1 MVAPSISKFQKAA
14 LICTGLDFLFFK
26 LKLFHLCTASF
37 FTLKPRGNPNNIAL
51 RNSKSK
57 AAQIVNRMRAS
68 DFF

>member
-26 LKLFHLCTASF
+26 LFHLCAASF
-37 FTLKPRGNPNNIAL
+37 FTQKPRGNPNNIAL

>member
-14 LICTGLDFLFFK
+14 LIQDWISFSSY
-26 LKLFHLCTASF
+26 LKLFHLCATSF